1 MDLESL
7 LKAPIVVGELKSKDD
22 QGAFQEIAD
31 ALLGASIISAAD
43 KDAIRDAFLARE
55 RVGTTS
61 LGKGLAIPHV
71 FSDKVPSAHVVVARS
86 STGVQMKSPDGLP
99 IRVFFC
105 IVACEASRPAYLH
118 ILGTVAKIARDSYW
132 RRYLER
138 ASAAQICDALI
149 EGEKALCR

>member
-7 LKAPIVVGELKSKDD
+7 LKTRVVVDELKSKDD

-31 ALLGASIISAAD
+31 ALFASAIIREAD
-43 KDAIRDAFLARE
+43 KDVIRDQFLARE
-55 RVGTTS
+55 RAGTTS

-86 STGVQMKSPDGLP
+86 SSGVQMKSPDGLP
-99 IRVFFC
+99 IRLFFC
-105 IVACEASRPAYLH
+105 IVACEAARPAYLH
-118 ILGTVAKIARDSYW
+118 ILGTVAKIARDNYW

-138 ASAAQICDALI
+138 ANASQICDALI

>member
-7 LKAPIVVGELKSKDD
+7 LKVRVVVDELKSRDD

-31 ALLGASIISAAD
+31 ALAGASIINATD
-43 KDAIRDAFLARE
+43 KDLIRDAFLARE

-71 FSDKVPSAHVVVARS
+71 FSERVPAVHVVVARS
-86 STGVQMKSPDGLP
+86 SAGVQMKSPDGLP
-99 IRVFFC
+99 IRLFFC
-105 IVACEASRPAYLH
+105 IVACESSRPAYLH
-118 ILGTVAKIARDSYW
+118 ILATVAKIARDSYW

>member
-7 LKAPIVVGELKSKDD
+7 LKSRIVVDELQARDD

-31 ALLGASIISAAD
+31 ALCGASIITADD
-43 KDAIRDAFLARE
+43 KDRIRDAFLARE
-55 RVGTTS
+55 RQGTTS

-71 FSDKVPSAHVVVARS
+71 FSDKVPSAHVVIARS
-86 STGVQMKSPDGLP
+86 SAGVQMKSPDGLP
-99 IRVFFC
+99 IRLFFC
-105 IVACEASRPAYLH
+105 IVACEAARPAYLH

-138 ASAAQICDALI
+138 ANASQVCDALI